1 MLQGFTVNIT
11 VLILFVV
18 ISFILDCYI
27 LTNDTSMF
35 DQILKNKNYFDT

>member
-1 MLQGFTVNIT
+1 MLQGFAGNLTLVI
-11 VLILFVV
+11 VFIL

-35 DQILKNKNYFDT
+35 DQILKSKNYFDR